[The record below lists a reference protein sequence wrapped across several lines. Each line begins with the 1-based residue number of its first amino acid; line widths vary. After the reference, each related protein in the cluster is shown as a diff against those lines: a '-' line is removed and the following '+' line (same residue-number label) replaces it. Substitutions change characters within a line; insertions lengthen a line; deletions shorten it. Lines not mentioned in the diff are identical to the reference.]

1 MSSRSMRSG
10 ARARASRK
18 RCGSSGCRAL
28 TWPNESTMPSL
39 AKMRLAVTN
48 SSRMKSSLPMRW
60 SSPRPFVAAARRGTQ
75 RPIWAMAC
83 AMHFWR
89 VLMLQRSAMVVS
101 FGVALLLGAAAIAF
115 AADYPDHPIRVIVSV
130 PAGGGVDTVTRI
142 VTDKMRAELGQPVV
156 VENKPGVSGSLAA
169 ETVSKADPDGYTLL
183 ASQPAPITTALFLY
197 KSLNYTPADLVP
209 VAIMSHVP
217 NVVLVRKDFPAKTVQ
232 ELIAYAKANPGKIN
246 YASQGVGTTSHTTA
260 ELFQFITG
268 TKLTHVPYKGT
279 APAVNDLLAGN
290 VDLMFNELATSIELH
305 KSGQARILAVTV
317 KDRVPSL
324 PDIPTLEE
332 VGVHGCISD
341 TWHAITAP
349 PKTPPEIVARLNAAA
364 NAAMQDPGLRERFA
378 ALSIGPGGGTPAEAS
393 AFVKEETLRWGDVI
407 RKAGIEPE

>member
-1 MSSRSMRSG
+1 
-10 ARARASRK
+10 
-18 RCGSSGCRAL
+18 
-28 TWPNESTMPSL
+28 
-39 AKMRLAVTN
+39 
-48 SSRMKSSLPMRW
+48 
-60 SSPRPFVAAARRGTQ
+60 
-75 RPIWAMAC
+75 
-83 AMHFWR
+83 
-89 VLMLQRSAMVVS
+89 MLQRSAMVVS

-260 ELFQFITG
+260 ELFQSITG

-317 KDRVPSL
+317 KDRVPAL

-349 PKTPPEIVARLNAAA
+349 PKTPPEIVAKLNAAA
-364 NAAMQDPGLRERFA
+364 NAAMRDPGLREHFA

-393 AFVKEETLRWGDVI
+393 AFVKEETQRWGDVI

>member
-1 MSSRSMRSG
+1 
-10 ARARASRK
+10 
-18 RCGSSGCRAL
+18 
-28 TWPNESTMPSL
+28 
-39 AKMRLAVTN
+39 
-48 SSRMKSSLPMRW
+48 
-60 SSPRPFVAAARRGTQ
+60 
-75 RPIWAMAC
+75 
-83 AMHFWR
+83 
-89 VLMLQRSAMVVS
+89 MLRRSAMVVS

-317 KDRVPSL
+317 KDRVPAL

-349 PKTPPEIVARLNAAA
+349 PKTPPEIVAKLNAAA
-364 NAAMQDPGLRERFA
+364 NAAMRDPGLREHFA

-393 AFVKEETLRWGDVI
+393 AFVKEETQRWADVI

>member
-1 MSSRSMRSG
+1 MFR
-10 ARARASRK
+10 
-18 RCGSSGCRAL
+18 
-28 TWPNESTMPSL
+28 
-39 AKMRLAVTN
+39 
-48 SSRMKSSLPMRW
+48 
-60 SSPRPFVAAARRGTQ
+60 
-75 RPIWAMAC
+75 
-83 AMHFWR
+83 
-89 VLMLQRSAMVVS
+89 RSAVVVS
-101 FGVALLLGAAAIAF
+101 FGVGLLLGAAAVIAY

-142 VTDKMRAELGQPVV
+142 VTDKMRAALGQPLV

-169 ETVSKADPDGYTLL
+169 ETVFKAEPDGYTLL
-183 ASQPAPITTALFLY
+183 ASQPAPITTNSFLY
-197 KSLNYTPADLVP
+197 KSLNYTPTDLVP

-217 NVVLVRKDFPAKTVQ
+217 NVVLVRKDFPAKTVP

-246 YASQGVGTTSHTTA
+246 YASQGIGTTSHTTA
-260 ELFQFITG
+260 ELFQSITG
-268 TKLTHVPYKGT
+268 IKLTHVPYKGT

-332 VGVHGCISD
+332 VGIHGCISD
-341 TWHAITAP
+341 TWHALTAP
-349 PKTPPEIVARLNAAA
+349 PKTPPEVISKLNAAA
-364 NAAMQDPGLRERFA
+364 NAAMRDPALLERFA
-378 ALSIGPGGGTPAEAS
+378 ALSIGPGGGTPAQAS
-393 AFVKEETLRWGDVI
+393 AFVNEETRRWGDVI